1 MLKNKVQKILG
12 NLLDNLKKLYM
23 MNGTAHLEIFC
34 RPEPIEDSRPCLLFR
49 TDIYRLNSRWVPL
62 SKMVYDWQIKTRR
75 DSTTLVP

>member
-1 MLKNKVQKILG
+1 MGSGMLKNKVQKILG

-49 TDIYRLNSRWVPL
+49 TDIL
-62 SKMVYDWQIKTRR
+62 QIKQ
-75 DSTTLVP
+75 SLGAPE